1 MKEVII
7 NFTPTG
13 MIPQKRDVPGVPI
26 SAQEIVEQ
34 VHEAF
39 GIGIT
44 MVHVHAR
51 KANGVPSSRAEDY
64 APIVEGIRRYCP
76 GLVICTSLSGR
87 NVSEPAARAEVLSL
101 LPDMASLTLS
111 SLNFV
116 QSASVNSPDTI
127 MELAR
132 RIDDAGARPELEVF
146 DTGMVNYLGYLVRK
160 GLIRSPFYVNVLL
173 GNIAGAQL
181 NAAHLAAMERD
192 LPDGA
197 IVALAG
203 LGRHQLDAHLV
214 AMGLGWGVRVGLEDN
229 IHWDREQRQVTT
241 NMALLKRIHAL
252 CGVAGRDVMAPET
265 FGALGF
271 YNRKRHG
278 ARA

>member
-1 MKEVII
+1 MKEVVV

-13 MIPQKRDVPGVPI
+13 MIPQKRDVPSVPI

-39 GIGIT
+39 DIGIT

-51 KANGVPSSRAEDY
+51 QPNGVPSSRVEDY
-64 APIVEGIRRYCP
+64 APIVEGIRQYCP

-87 NVSEPAARAEVLSL
+87 NVSEPAQRAEVLSL
-101 LPDMASLTLS
+101 QPDMASLTLS

-116 QSASVNSPDTI
+116 QSASVNSPETI

-146 DTGMVNYLGYLVRK
+146 DTGMVNYLGYLIKK
-160 GLIRSPFYVNVLL
+160 GLIHAPFYVNVLL

-181 NAAHLAAMERD
+181 SAAHLAALERD
-192 LPDGA
+192 LPEGA

-203 LGRHQLDAHLV
+203 LGRYQLDAHLV
-214 AMGLGWGVRVGLEDN
+214 SMGLGWGVRVGLEDN
-229 IHWDREQRQVTT
+229 IHWDREKRHLTT
-241 NMALLKRIHAL
+241 NIELLKRIHAL
-252 CGVAGRDVMAPET
+252 CGLAGRDVMTPET

-271 YNRKRHG
+271 YNRKRHA